1 MTINRER
8 MMAKRDRKVGEVFND
23 LAPVW
28 LINDEYHA
36 PEDSFLFNVVYNNP
50 VHSWINQHLRYDLF
64 NDVLYRMG
72 EKRVSEES
80 LLKIQEQ
87 DPYISGSG
95 DASIPKHL
103 ADRTQL
109 YL

>member
-1 MTINRER
+1 MIINREQ
-8 MMAKRDRKVGEVFND
+8 MMAQRDKKVRDAFSD
-23 LAPVW
+23 FAPVW

-36 PEDSFLFNVVYNNP
+36 PEDSFVFNIVYNNP

-72 EKRVSEES
+72 ENRVSEES

-87 DPYISGSG
+87 DPYIWGSG
-95 DASIPKHL
+95 DASTPNHP
-103 ADRTQL
+103 ADRN
-109 YL
+109 

>member
-1 MTINRER
+1 MTINREQ
-8 MMAKRDRKVGEVFND
+8 MMAKRDKKVGDVFSE

-28 LINDEYHA
+28 LINDEYRP
-36 PEDSFLFNVVYNNP
+36 PEDSFFFNVVYNNP

-72 EKRVSEES
+72 EKSISEE
-80 LLKIQEQ
+80 LLLEIQGQ

-95 DASIPKHL
+95 DASIPNHPE
-103 ADRTQL
+103 DRG
-109 YL
+109 